1 MYQEDESDQYWLHE
15 IKTYVIQL
23 FDKSIDATHKFI
35 VKKTKEPIPTSSIQL
50 VTSLT
55 NIL

>member
-35 VKKTKEPIPTSSIQL
+35 VKKTK
-50 VTSLT
+50 
-55 NIL
+55 